1 MAGYWL
7 GTLTAKSGRVY
18 GARAFVTGAGDMHF
32 VVTNATALTA
42 ASEFVVYGNVCCAAS
57 ADADLS
63 SKRYFT
69 ERENGARFRASVQGN
84 VLSGDLKIRGDDY
97 DFALDRTA
105 RYTETLTLQEL
116 AGTYTR
122 TSTAFFGPSSTYT
135 VTVDPNGTFNGSHTN
150 GCVYNGTVSIPSAP
164 RNLVKVDVV
173 LSNCPSSITGSG
185 SMSGTYSGFGLLARD
200 TPSVRDPTQRTELFM
215 HSLVGPTWLGLQYP
229 ER

>member
-7 GTLTAKSGRVY
+7 GTLTAKSGSVY

-42 ASEFVVYGNVCCAAS
+42 ASEFVVYGNVCCTVS
-57 ADADLS
+57 VNADLR
-63 SKRYFT
+63 SKRFFT
-69 ERENGARFRASVQGN
+69 ERENDARFRASVQGS

-97 DFALDRTA
+97 DFALDRAA
-105 RYTETLTLQEL
+105 RYAETLTLQDL

-122 TSTAFFGPSSTYT
+122 TTPAILGRSSTYT
-135 VTVDPNGTFNGSHTN
+135 VTVDPNGTFTGSHTN
-150 GCVYNGTVSIPSAP
+150 GCVYNGTVATPDAP
-164 RNLVKVDVV
+164 RNLVKVDVT

-185 SMSGTYSGFGLLARD
+185 SMSGRYSGFGLLARD
-200 TPSVRDPTQRTELFM
+200 TPSVSDPTQRTELFM